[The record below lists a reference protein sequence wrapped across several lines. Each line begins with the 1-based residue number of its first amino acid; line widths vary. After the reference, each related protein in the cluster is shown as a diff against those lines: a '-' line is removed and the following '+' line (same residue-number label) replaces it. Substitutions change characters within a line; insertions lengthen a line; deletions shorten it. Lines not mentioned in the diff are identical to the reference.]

1 MTVLLLNF
9 SAPLQA
15 WGASSRFN
23 YRDTRREPTKSGII
37 GLLAA
42 AQGRS
47 RSADLAD
54 LAGLTVG
61 VRIDQAGQILEDFQT
76 EKDWRTGKAKALTW
90 RYYLADAR
98 FLVAIEGEKDFLA
111 GLSENIATPKYP
123 LFLGRRSCPPA
134 SKLVI
139 GLTDQSLDEALDNH
153 PWLASNWYRRRQ
165 PKKLQLAISQD
176 CPASETPDEFIRD
189 LPVRFTQRARR
200 HELRPVRHRFTWIDN
215 PDGVGGNDHNDH
227 DPFALIGG
235 DS

>member
-1 MTVLLLNF
+1 MTVLLLDF

-15 WGASSRFN
+15 WGDSSRFN

-47 RSADLAD
+47 RSANLAD
-54 LAGLTVG
+54 LAGLTIG
-61 VRIDQAGQILEDFQT
+61 VRIDQVGRILEDFQT
-76 EKDWRTGKAKALTW
+76 EIDWRTGKAKAIT
-90 RYYLADAR
+90 RRNYLADAR
-98 FLVAIEGEKDFLA
+98 FLVAIEGDKDFLA

-134 SKLVI
+134 RKLVI
-139 GLTDQSLDEALDNH
+139 GLTDQSLDEALDSH
-153 PWLASNWYRRRQ
+153 PWLASKWYCLRQ

-176 CPASETPDEFIRD
+176 CPASETPDEFVRD
-189 LPVRFTQRARR
+189 LPVRFTQRARQ
-200 HELRPVRHRFTWIDN
+200 HELRPVRHRFIWIDN
-215 PDGVGGNDHNDH
+215 PDGVGNDDHNNH